1 MLKQTQKT
9 KEIYKDIQR
18 KLFYMIPEKW
28 EKLYLYASVIEKDDG
43 TKTGEMFFY
52 YIPKGILKKNPV
64 NVYQIPA
71 KFNIN
76 EKEYL
81 ELVEILYN
89 EIKAL
94 REEYKKIELG
104 ETWSNIT
111 ISIEN
116 TRFKIEYSYDDLLN
130 SEYSSFARHIIWR
143 YKYLKIGLEQVNK
156 EEKEILKKYLT
167 GAKNYVRE
175 EKYEAGIYIKDIKNI
190 IDYDTTGQEEQEFY
204 QENRKEELDKTNK
217 EIKEKEK
224 NTEFLFNN
232 SRETKIEPNRDIIS
246 NNEIEKFESM
256 EDVKKVSTNHEK
268 KTKNQIL
275 SFLEEDKPEK

>member
-1 MLKQTQKT
+1 MLKQTQRT
-9 KEIYKDIQR
+9 KEIYEDIQR
-18 KLFYMIPEKW
+18 KIFYMIPEKW
-28 EKLYLYASVIEKDDG
+28 EKLYLYASVIDKEDG
-43 TKTGEMFFY
+43 KETGELFFY

-64 NVYQIPA
+64 NVYEIPA

-89 EIKAL
+89 EIKTL
-94 REEYKKIELG
+94 REGFKKIELG

-116 TRFKIEYSYDDLLN
+116 VKFKIEYRYDDLLN

-143 YKYLKIGLEQVNK
+143 YEYLGISLEQVNK

-190 IDYDTTGQEEQEFY
+190 IDYDTTGQDEQEIY
-204 QENRKEELDKTNK
+204 EESKNKEQNQEKQTKKEKKNELEKGRKNDRNELEKEE
-217 EIKEKEK
+217 
-224 NTEFLFNN
+224 
-232 SRETKIEPNRDIIS
+232 S
-246 NNEIEKFESM
+246 
-256 EDVKKVSTNHEK
+256 KKDDK

-275 SFLEEDKPEK
+275 SFLDKED